1 MACVLDVANEDIVEL
16 IVVKDETFF
25 APSLYPDG
33 IYEIDGK
40 YEIWYYNQKRLP
52 PLSVRQFGYD
62 AIPMCY
68 GPVAQKEMEQT
79 GVARLQSINT
89 LSLRGQGVFV
99 AIIDSGINYE
109 DAAFRNPDGTTRIF
123 SLWDQTADGQGKNIG
138 QQGNL
143 GWVGN
148 VGQQNSAGQGVGSS
162 RSSAELCYGRIYDRN
177 QINEALFSGTPREY
191 VPQRDEYGHGT
202 FVASVA
208 CGSEDAVANF
218 VGAAPESDLLV
229 VKLKPAKKNLRE
241 FYGIPDSAVCYAETD
256 IMAAVSY
263 VNQIANRE
271 KKPMVILMSLG
282 TSSGNH
288 SGSGP
293 LNGYLDT
300 LALQI
305 GRVIV
310 AATGNEAAARR
321 HYYGES
327 LSIVWPERVEIN
339 VEGDMRTL
347 CLELWSTAPT
357 EMSVAIQS
365 PTGERYPAKNEL
377 ESKDGEF
384 EYVLEG
390 TTVRIARRFVG
401 RSRRDQLVFIRFSN
415 IVRGIW
421 TIFVYPVG
429 YATGNFH
436 SWLPMTS
443 MTEAEVYFLAS
454 NPNTTLTGPSDAL
467 NLITVGGF
475 DGQNQGLYYASGRGY
490 DASFAVKP
498 DIVAPAVGIMGKN
511 QFGNYE
517 TRSGTSGAAAIC
529 AGACAQ
535 ILEWSIN
542 DGKDPGANSV
552 DVKNRLI
559 RGAVREENIEYP
571 NPELGYG
578 FLNVYDSIRIR

>member
-16 IVVKDETFF
+16 IAVRDETF
-25 APSLYPDG
+25 APPLYPDG

-40 YEIWYYNQKRLP
+40 YEIWYFDQARIP
-52 PLSVRQFGYD
+52 PLSIRQYGYD

-79 GVARLQSINT
+79 GVAQLQSINT

-123 SLWDQTADGQGKNIG
+123 SLWDQTADGQGEGIGGQENAGGDGNDG
-138 QQGNL
+138 QQEAD
-143 GWVGN
+143 
-148 VGQQNSAGQGVGSS
+148 GQTEGGGRA
-162 RSSAELCYGRIYDRN
+162 SAELCYGRIYDRA

-191 VPQRDEYGHGT
+191 VPQRDESGHGT

-208 CGSEDAVANF
+208 CGSEDPTANF
-218 VGAAPESDLLV
+218 VGAAPESELLV

-241 FYGIPDSAVCYAETD
+241 FYGIPDGAVCYAETD
-256 IMAAVSY
+256 IMAAVSF
-263 VNQIANRE
+263 VSRIANRE

-293 LNGYLDT
+293 LNGFLDT

-305 GRVIV
+305 GRTVV

-327 LSIVWPERVEIN
+327 LSIAWPERVEIN
-339 VEGDMRTL
+339 VEADMKTL

-377 ESKDGEF
+377 ESRDGEF
-384 EYVLEG
+384 EYVLEA
-390 TTVRIARRFVG
+390 TRVRIARRFVG
-401 RSRRDQLVFIRFSN
+401 RARRDQLVFIRFSN

-429 YATGNFH
+429 YATGHFH
-436 SWLPMTS
+436 GWLPMQS
-443 MTEAEVYFLAS
+443 MTESEVYFLSS

-467 NLITVGGF
+467 NIITVGGF

-490 DASFAVKP
+490 DADFSVKP
-498 DIVAPAVGIMGKN
+498 DIVAPAVGIMGRTPFKS
-511 QFGNYE
+511 FE

-529 AGACAQ
+529 GGACAQ
-535 ILEWSIN
+535 LLEWSIIE
-542 DGKDPGANSV
+542 GKDPGANSV
-552 DVKNRLI
+552 DVRNRLI

-578 FLNVYDSIRIR
+578 FLNVYDAIRIR